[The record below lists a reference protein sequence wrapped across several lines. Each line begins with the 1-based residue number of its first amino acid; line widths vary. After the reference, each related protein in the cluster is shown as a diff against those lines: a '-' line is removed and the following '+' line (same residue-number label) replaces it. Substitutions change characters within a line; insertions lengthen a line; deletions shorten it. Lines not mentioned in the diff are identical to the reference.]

1 MSEIAITIGFESLG
15 EIPEKSLFFTKTVIY
30 FLIGV
35 PKVSFQNPEFKAK
48 ISSKYELKVRIQN
61 MTDYPLTTAV
71 KWQRYNED
79 INITDTRYIGSTE
92 DFFAPKL
99 VINGVDFVND
109 HQVYYR
115 CVATNSEGSWT
126 ASARINV
133 YDSTYFKIH
142 YYSSFN

>member
-1 MSEIAITIGFESLG
+1 MSEIAITLCFESLG

-35 PKVSFQNPEFKAK
+35 PKVSFQNSEFKAK
-48 ISSKYELKVRIQN
+48 ISSKYELEVRIQN

-71 KWQRYNED
+71 KWQRYNND

-109 HQVYYR
+109 HRVYYR

-142 YYSSFN
+142 YSSFN

>member
-1 MSEIAITIGFESLG
+1 M
-15 EIPEKSLFFTKTVIY
+15 
-30 FLIGV
+30 IGV
-35 PKVSFQNPEFKAK
+35 PKVSFQNSVFKAALL
-48 ISSKYELKVRIQN
+48 STYELIARVQN
-61 MTDYPLTTAV
+61 ISGYPLTTAV
-71 KWQRYNED
+71 KWQRNNED

-92 DFFAPKL
+92 DLVSPKL

-142 YYSSFN
+142 VL